1 MKRIGNLWPG
11 VITFDNLYRAAYR
24 VLRGKRGQVRAGHFF
39 FDLEGE
45 LFRLQRELI
54 SQIYRPGGY
63 RTFWISDPK
72 PRLISA
78 ASFRDRIVHHALVQV
93 WMASK
98 SRVML
103 AEDAEK
109 NQGAVQVA

>member
-1 MKRIGNLWPG
+1 MFSTAVSSLSA
-11 VITFDNLYRAAYR
+11 TFSEGPVSTLADGMPATKIRPAPR
-24 VLRGKRGQVRAGHFF
+24 VGTGRRR
-39 FDLEGE
+39 
-45 LFRLQRELI
+45 
-54 SQIYRPGGY
+54 
-63 RTFWISDPK
+63 
-72 PRLISA
+72 
-78 ASFRDRIVHHALVQV
+78 V